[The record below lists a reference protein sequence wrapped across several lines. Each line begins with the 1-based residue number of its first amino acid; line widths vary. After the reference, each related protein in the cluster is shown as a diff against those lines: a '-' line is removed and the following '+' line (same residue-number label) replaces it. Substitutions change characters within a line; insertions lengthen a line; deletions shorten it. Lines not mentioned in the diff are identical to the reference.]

1 VKACF
6 GMNFQGIMN
15 HLFDSKW
22 QEILP
27 GDIVHVRHLGSS
39 YMDFDQ
45 RALVV
50 KVIPASSSSVVAQLL
65 ANGKLFVSNPLDRL
79 TIIQKGDHERRR
91 V

>member
-1 VKACF
+1 
-6 GMNFQGIMN
+6 MN

-27 GDIVHVRHLGSS
+27 GDIVHIRHLGSS
-39 YMDFDQ
+39 CMAH
-45 RALVV
+45 ALVI

-65 ANGKLFVSNPLDRL
+65 AGGELFVSNPLDRL
-79 TIIQKGDHERRR
+79 TIIQKGDHAGRR